1 MMEEKL
7 SDLLGVHR
15 ALTVQRAAWDPWW
28 DKLRDFVL
36 PRRLNKGE
44 RDLQPDVY
52 ATDRLSDTTAI
63 EACQKLASG
72 HMSYITPSHDVWF
85 KWSAPD
91 DEGGD
96 EAEAWYNQCSEI
108 ALRELSLSN
117 FYTEVHECFL
127 DRVALGTGSLF
138 TGSTSDGRL
147 RFTNIPCGQ
156 FACAEN
162 ADGRIDT
169 YVREFTYTAHQ
180 ARTMFGEKALG
191 PRAREILERGNAYDS
206 VLRFLHIVR
215 PRTRRNRRREQ
226 AAHMPFESVY
236 ISLDDR
242 LIVEEGGYM
251 EFPYLVTRFL
261 KWGDG
266 PYGLAPGRM
275 CFPAIMQAQFLNRIL
290 DTLGELAAFP
300 RILELANQVGEID
313 LRAGGRTVITPEA
326 AAQHLPR
333 EWGTQGRYDV
343 GLDRLTQKQEAIKRA
358 FYLPMLELWS
368 GNHAAMTATEV
379 MARENERVLMFSP
392 SFTLF
397 VSDLYPT
404 MERIFSLLFRMGRFP
419 SPPKAVLRRTPHG
432 ELMVR
437 EPRVV
442 YQSRIALVLRRLQND
457 GMDRALQRLSMML
470 QTVPELADHVDWDQC
485 FRLSARVDGA
495 PESML
500 RPVKEV
506 ERLRRER
513 AEQQQNAP
521 TATQQANAEAQSAAP
536 DPYESLNPLLQQLTA
551 TQQDA

>member
-1 MMEEKL
+1 MEEKIIE
-7 SDLLGVHR
+7 LLGIHQ
-15 ALTVQRAAWDPWW
+15 ALTAQKAPWEQW
-28 DKLRDFVL
+28 WEKLRDHVL
-36 PRRLNKGE
+36 PRRLTADEQVSLPNAEG
-44 RDLQPDVY
+44 L
-52 ATDRLSDTTAI
+52 DRMTDTTAV

-117 FYTEVHECFL
+117 FYTEIHECFL

-138 TGSTSDGRL
+138 TGITSDGRL

-156 FACAEN
+156 FCCAEN
-162 ADGRIDT
+162 SDGRVDT
-169 YVREFTYTAHQ
+169 YTREFTYTAHQ

-191 PRAREILERGNAYDS
+191 PRGREMLERGNPYNAT
-206 VLRFLHIVR
+206 LRFLHIVR
-215 PRTRRNRRREQ
+215 PRSRRNGRRTH
-226 AAHMPFESVY
+226 AAHMPYESVY
-236 ISLDDR
+236 ISLDDK

-275 CFPAIMQAQFLNRIL
+275 CFPAIKQAQFLNRIL
-290 DTLGELAAFP
+290 DTLAELAAFP
-300 RILELANQVGEID
+300 RILELANQIGEID
-313 LRAGGRTVITPEA
+313 LRAGGRTIITPEA
-326 AAQHLPR
+326 ASLHLPR

-343 GLDRLTQKQEAIKRA
+343 GLDRLTQKQDAIRRA

-368 GNHAAMTATEV
+368 GHHGNMTATEV

-404 MERIFSLLFRMGRFP
+404 MERIFALLFRMGRFP
-419 SPPKAVLRRTPHG
+419 KPPVAVLRTGPRG
-432 ELMVR
+432 ELTVR

-457 GMDRALQRLSMML
+457 GMDRSLQRLNLMQQSA
-470 QTVPELADHVDWDQC
+470 PDLADHLDWDYC
-485 FRLSARVDGA
+485 FRNAARVDGA
-495 PESML
+495 PERML
-500 RPVKEV
+500 RPLKDVQ
-506 ERLRRER
+506 RMRRER
-513 AEQQQNAP
+513 EEQQTLARQAISNPQTP
-521 TATQQANAEAQSAAP
+521 T
-536 DPYESLNPLLQQLTA
+536 DPYESLNPLLEQLTSVNHA
-551 TQQDA
+551 